1 MGLDVGHIA
10 GVHYLLDVLDECLET
25 CVASGTSGEMVTDTV
40 PPGLRLW
47 HAGSIGSATRSTSGA
62 VLGLFSSVGLTGEL
76 AAVAARQGSRVL
88 TAGLDCLYG
97 TPPARGLHAPRLPGQ
112 VSPTIR

>member
-25 CVASGTSGEMVTDTV
+25 CVASGTSGEM
-40 PPGLRLW
+40 
-47 HAGSIGSATRSTSGA
+47 
-62 VLGLFSSVGLTGEL
+62 
-76 AAVAARQGSRVL
+76 ARQGSRVL

-97 TPPARGLHAPRLPGQ
+97 APPARGLHAPSLAGQ